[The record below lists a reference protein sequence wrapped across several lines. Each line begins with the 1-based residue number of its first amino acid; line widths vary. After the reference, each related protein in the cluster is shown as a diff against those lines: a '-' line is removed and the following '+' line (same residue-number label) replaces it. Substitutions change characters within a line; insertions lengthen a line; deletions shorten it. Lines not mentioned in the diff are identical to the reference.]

1 MGREINR
8 SDIETFAN
16 EVKKL
21 TPSSQ
26 KSKPVFFYDKR
37 TVSEQPQEW
46 MIMMHR
52 SNGES
57 KGIAIVR
64 EVSDTYADCSLQ
76 YQQREPINIEF
87 ARVQHRAYIDALEEL
102 GLKVLVLPADHR
114 FPDACFVEDA
124 AVLLDETAVI
134 TWMGEKTRNGEQ
146 EAVASCLSQWRE
158 LIRMEPPAQLE
169 GGDVLRIGKM
179 LLVGESSRT
188 NRAGLEFLQ
197 VVAQPRGYQVIA
209 VPVRR
214 ALHLK
219 TAVTSVGPS
228 TVIAAPSI
236 LPEVKQYMGNFGII
250 ELTEESAYAANV
262 IDIGSTVLIPRGYQ
276 PVAARIANLG
286 FTVKELE
293 MSEFRK
299 GEAGLTCLSIIID

>member
-1 MGREINR
+1 MTHRPNR
-8 SDIETFAN
+8 
-16 EVKKL
+16 
-21 TPSSQ
+21 
-26 KSKPVFFYDKR
+26 
-37 TVSEQPQEW
+37 
-46 MIMMHR
+46 
-52 SNGES
+52 GS

-64 EVSDTYADCSLQ
+64 EVSDTYTDCTLQ
-76 YQQREPINIEF
+76 YQQRESINLEL
-87 ARVQHRAYIDALEEL
+87 ARVQHRAYIDTLEDL

-134 TWMGEKTRNGEQ
+134 TWMGAKTRNGEQ
-146 EAVASCLSQWRE
+146 EAVARCLSQWRE
-158 LIRMEPPAQLE
+158 LIHMEAPAQLE
-169 GGDVLRIGKM
+169 GGDVLKIEKF
-179 LLVGESSRT
+179 LFVGESKRT

-197 VVAQPRGYQVIA
+197 AVAQPCGYQVIA

-219 TAVTSVGPS
+219 TVMTSLGRS
-228 TVIAAPSI
+228 MVIAAHSI
-236 LPEVKQYMGNFGII
+236 LMEVKQYLDNFTII
-250 ELTEESAYAANV
+250 ELTEECAYAANV
-262 IDIGSTVLIPRGYQ
+262 MSIGGTVLIPMGY
-276 PVAARIANLG
+276 PSVAAQIASLG

>member
-1 MGREINR
+1 MVV
-8 SDIETFAN
+8 T
-16 EVKKL
+16 
-21 TPSSQ
+21 
-26 KSKPVFFYDKR
+26 Y
-37 TVSEQPQEW
+37 
-46 MIMMHR
+46 R

-76 YQQREPINIEF
+76 YQQRESINIEF

-102 GLKVLVLPADHR
+102 GLRVFVLPAEHG

-124 AVLLDETAVI
+124 AVLLDEIAVI
-134 TWMGEKTRNGEQ
+134 TWMGAKTRNGEQ
-146 EAVASCLSQWRE
+146 EAVASCLSQWME
-158 LIRMEPPAQLE
+158 LVYMEPPAQLE
-169 GGDVLRIGKM
+169 GGDVLKIGK
-179 LLVGESSRT
+179 LLFVAESSRT

-197 VVAQPRGYQVIA
+197 AVAQPRGYRVIA
-209 VPVRR
+209 VPVRK

-219 TAVTSVGPS
+219 TLVTAVGQSI
-228 TVIAAPSI
+228 VIAAPSI
-236 LPEVKQYMGNFGII
+236 LAEVKEHMSNFTII
-250 ELTEESAYAANV
+250 ELTEECAYAANV
-262 IDIGSTVLIPRGYQ
+262 MSIDGTVLVPRGYQ
-276 PVAARIANLG
+276 SVAAQIVSLG